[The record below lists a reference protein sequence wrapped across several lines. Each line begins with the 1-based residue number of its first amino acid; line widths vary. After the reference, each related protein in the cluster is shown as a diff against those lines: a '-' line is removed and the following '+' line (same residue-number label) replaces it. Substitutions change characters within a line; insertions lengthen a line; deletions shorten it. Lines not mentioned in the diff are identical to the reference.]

1 MLYSDKEKN
10 VYENISLKELI
21 HIKNQKVLMTSKE
34 TSSEE
39 IQSFFHRAILCNY
52 NTLFIVEINDS
63 FTDFQQSIMNNYIDI
78 LLSYKNKEYNKET
91 KKNVDKKSTYIY
103 LESYIIFIY
112 DNKNIIY
119 FKRK

>member
-10 VYENISLKELI
+10 EYENISLKELI

-52 NTLFIVEINDS
+52 NTLFVVEINDS
-63 FTDFQQSIMNNYIDI
+63 FTDFQ
-78 LLSYKNKEYNKET
+78 
-91 KKNVDKKSTYIY
+91 
-103 LESYIIFIY
+103 
-112 DNKNIIY
+112 
-119 FKRK
+119 

>member
-52 NTLFIVEINDS
+52 NTLFVVEINDS
-63 FTDFQQSIMNNYIDI
+63 FTDFQ
-78 LLSYKNKEYNKET
+78 
-91 KKNVDKKSTYIY
+91 
-103 LESYIIFIY
+103 
-112 DNKNIIY
+112 
-119 FKRK
+119 

>member
-39 IQSFFHRAILCNY
+39 IQSFFHRAILYNY
-52 NTLFIVEINDS
+52 NTLFVVEINDS
-63 FTDFQQSIMNNYIDI
+63 FTDFQ
-78 LLSYKNKEYNKET
+78 
-91 KKNVDKKSTYIY
+91 
-103 LESYIIFIY
+103 
-112 DNKNIIY
+112 
-119 FKRK
+119 